1 MLKINPLRSY
11 LKYKLQIL
19 AINPFCL
26 THILEK
32 ISTTNLLEHFKHNFS
47 EEFKR
52 KNAYKLGLKMIKMKK
67 FFFLV
72 LLPLM
77 LFISETIRPKFNLS
91 EKIHAGKLIK
101 NQTGIKI
108 NTKKKK
114 SSKQVEK

>member
-19 AINPFCL
+19 GINPFCL

-77 LFISETIRPKFNLS
+77 LFISETIRLS

-101 NQTGIKI
+101 NQTGIK
-108 NTKKKK
+108 KKNK
-114 SSKQVEK
+114 SSKLVEK

>member
-1 MLKINPLRSY
+1 
-11 LKYKLQIL
+11 
-19 AINPFCL
+19 
-26 THILEK
+26 LEK

-52 KNAYKLGLKMIKMKK
+52 KIAYKLGLKMIKMKK

-101 NQTGIKI
+101 NQTGIKNKHKEKQIIKTGGKI
-108 NTKKKK
+108 NAASIT
-114 SSKQVEK
+114 